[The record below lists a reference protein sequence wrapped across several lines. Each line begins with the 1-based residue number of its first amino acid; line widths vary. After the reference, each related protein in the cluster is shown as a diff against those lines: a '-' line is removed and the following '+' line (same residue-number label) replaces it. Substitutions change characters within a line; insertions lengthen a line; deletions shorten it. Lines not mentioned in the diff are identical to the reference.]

1 MLSVFQSTHSFLIG
15 RNRKGM
21 RPRNQMLLLLLLWE
35 PRERLIVGAFAATEP
50 CSLHRSAD
58 AKRNGSLENRPET
71 CGHGDNNRGTRQN
84 ANAALFVPTRSEDRL
99 AFSAHARWLLRPGE
113 EKELFGRVR
122 SCLSRSYER
131 TYYVS

>member
-71 CGHGDNNRGTRQN
+71 CGQKQRYEMKNMRTAKRKRRSFRADEERGSACFQR
-84 ANAALFVPTRSEDRL
+84 ACKVAFAARGRKRLIRSREVVL
-99 AFSAHARWLLRPGE
+99 KSFL
-113 EKELFGRVR
+113 
-122 SCLSRSYER
+122 
-131 TYYVS
+131 